1 MSRAASTIQQ
11 SIRTKWPKG
20 YAAPRECGVMD
31 ALYGGFGAALADGES
46 QTEKLFVEIHP
57 REAEALLTDFERVLG
72 PDPCGRDKQEQSL
85 TQRQRRAHQR
95 WIATGGQSIPYFI
108 EIARNLGSEIEVEEF
123 WPSVANS
130 MVSGDALIP
139 EGEQFVWLVKLK
151 LINPDWFITGRN
163 EAWDSLFTFEN
174 SDIECVL
181 RRLKPAHTT
190 LIFAYQEA
198 VSA

>member
-1 MSRAASTIQQ
+1 MSRTAETIRQ

-20 YAAPRECGVMD
+20 YAAPRIGGVID
-31 ALYGGFGAALADGES
+31 ALYDGFGVALADGEA
-46 QTEKLFVEIHP
+46 QTEKLYVEIHP

-72 PDPCGRDKQEQSL
+72 PDPCGRDKQEQTLS
-85 TQRQRRAHQR
+85 QRQRRAHQR
-95 WIATGGQSIPYFI
+95 WIATGGQSTPYFI

-123 WPSVANS
+123 WPSVANG
-130 MVSGDALIP
+130 MVAGDALIP

-151 LINPDWFITGRN
+151 LINPDWFLSGRN
-163 EAWDSLFTFEN
+163 EAFEPLFSFEV

-190 LIFAYQEA
+190 LIFSYQE
-198 VSA
+198 

>member
-1 MSRAASTIQQ
+1 VAKRLCCAAQ
-11 SIRTKWPKG
+11 RRG
-20 YAAPRECGVMD
+20 
-31 ALYGGFGAALADGES
+31 GGFGLGLADGES

-57 REAEALLTDFERVLG
+57 REAEALLEDFERVLG
-72 PDPCGRDKQEQSL
+72 SDPCGRDKQEQSL
-85 TQRQRRAHQR
+85 SQRQRRAHQR

-123 WPSVANS
+123 WSSVANG
-130 MVSGDALIP
+130 MVAGSSLIP

-151 LINPDWFITGRN
+151 LINPDWFISGRG

-181 RRLKPAHTT
+181 RRLNPAHTT
-190 LIFAYQEA
+190 LIFAYQE
-198 VSA
+198 